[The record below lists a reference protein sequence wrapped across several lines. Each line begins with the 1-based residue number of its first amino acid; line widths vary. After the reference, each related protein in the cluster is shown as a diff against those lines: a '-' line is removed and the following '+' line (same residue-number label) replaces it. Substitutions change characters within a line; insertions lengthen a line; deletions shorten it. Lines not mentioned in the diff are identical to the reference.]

1 MITSRPFGA
10 LSDGTPVTC
19 YRLSVP
25 SGAYVDILDYGAT
38 VQSLVV
44 PDRNGQLTD
53 VILGYPDAI
62 GYETGTFYFGA
73 TVGRHANRIGGGA
86 FTLNGATYRLECNS
100 GPNHSHGGFHGFHQR
115 MFTPEICGS
124 ALDMHLFSPDGD
136 QGYPGNLRLT
146 VRFTFTPDLALNID
160 FTAVSDQDTVVSL
173 TNHCYFDLS
182 GGQDPLGQLLWID
195 ADQYTENDENTL
207 PTGVIASVA
216 GTPFDFRQPK
226 PVGQDLTAQN
236 RQLRNCNGYDHNF
249 ALKNGGRPQIVARLS
264 SPVTGI
270 VMEETTDLPGLQL
283 YSGNFVD
290 APNGKRPYGFR
301 SGVCLEGQF
310 FPNAMALEQFQK
322 PILRRNDE
330 YRHVI
335 RYQFKT
341 ELES

>member
-1 MITSRPFGA
+1 MITSRPFGT

-19 YRLSVP
+19 YRLSAP

-44 PDRNGQLTD
+44 PDRNGTLTD
-53 VILGYPDAI
+53 VILGYPTAA

-73 TVGRHANRIGGGA
+73 TVGRHANRIGGGQ
-86 FTLNGATYRLECNS
+86 FTLNGKAYTLECNS
-100 GPNHSHGGFHGFHQR
+100 SPNHSHGGFHGFHQR
-115 MFTPEICGS
+115 MFTPELHGD
-124 ALDMHLFSPDGD
+124 ALDMHLCSPDGD
-136 QGYPGNLRLT
+136 QGYPGTLQLT
-146 VRFTFTPDLALNID
+146 VRFTFTPDLSLNIA
-160 FTAVSDQDTVVSL
+160 FHAVSDQDTVVNL

-182 GGQDPLGQLLWID
+182 GGQDPMGQLLWID

-207 PTGVIASVA
+207 PTGVIASVD

-226 PVGQDLTAQN
+226 PVGQDISGSH

-249 ALKNGGRPQIVARLS
+249 VLKNGGTPQVIARLS

-270 VMEETTDLPGLQL
+270 VMEETTDLPGVQL

-290 APNGKRPYGFR
+290 APDGKRPYGFR

-310 FPNAMALEQFQK
+310 FPNAMALEHFQK
-322 PILRRNDE
+322 PILHRGDS
-330 YRHVI
+330 YQHVI

-341 ELES
+341 ETEQ

>member
-1 MITSRPFGA
+1 MITSRPFGT

-19 YRLSVP
+19 YRLSAP

-44 PDRNGQLTD
+44 PDRNGTLTD
-53 VILGYPDAI
+53 VILGYPTAA

-73 TVGRHANRIGGGA
+73 TVGRHANRIGGGQ
-86 FTLNGATYRLECNS
+86 FTLNGKTYTLECNS

-115 MFTPEICGS
+115 MFTPELHGD
-124 ALDMHLFSPDGD
+124 ALDMHLCSPDGD
-136 QGYPGNLRLT
+136 QGYPGTLQLT
-146 VRFTFTPDLALNID
+146 VRFAFTPDLSLNIA
-160 FTAVSDQDTVVSL
+160 FHAVSDQDTVVNL

-182 GGQDPLGQLLWID
+182 GGQDPMGQLLWID

-207 PTGVIASVA
+207 PTGVIASVD
-216 GTPFDFRQPK
+216 GTPFDFRHSK
-226 PVGQDLTAQN
+226 PVGQDISAPH

-249 ALKNGGRPQIVARLS
+249 VLKNGGTPQVIARLS

-270 VMEETTDLPGLQL
+270 VMEETTDLPGVQL

-290 APNGKRPYGFR
+290 APDGKRPYGFR

-310 FPNAMALEQFQK
+310 FPNAMALEHFQK
-322 PILRRNDE
+322 PILRKGNS
-330 YRHVI
+330 YQHVI

-341 ELES
+341 ETEQ